1 MVAHSGLGRSVEEH
15 AQLSATATIT
25 TVPTIHRASLD
36 EGRAM
41 LDRRAQKELGLD
53 GEEFLRRYDEDAF
66 QDTDEETAD
75 KVNRLALLIPFV
87 RAR

>member
-1 MVAHSGLGRSVEEH
+1 MVARIGVGRSVEGQ
-15 AQLSATATIT
+15 AQLGATATIT
-25 TVPTIHRASLD
+25 AVPTIHRASLD

-53 GEEFLRRYDEDAF
+53 GEEFLRRYDAGAF
-66 QDTDEETAD
+66 QDVDEETAD